1 MIAPTQTGDLDDDA
15 ILEAYERRVGEQ
27 GSDRL
32 GPGDRWVR
40 VNFVTSA
47 DGAATLA
54 GRSGGLS
61 DAADKRVFALLRR
74 PCDVIVVGAGTV
86 RAEGYGGMML
96 DDVSAEWRTEH
107 GYAPQ
112 PTLAIVSGNLAL
124 DPDSHVFTKAPVRP
138 IVFTTD
144 ASPADA
150 RERLAKVADVIVCGE
165 ASFDTSAALDELAGR
180 GLTRVHCEGGPHLFG
195 TFVRQGMF
203 DELCLTVSR
212 VLEGGAGQRIIS
224 GEECVVDLRLEQVL
238 RSRDTLLLRYLQSAQ
253 AASSWASTIEYA

>member
-1 MIAPTQTGDLDDDA
+1 MIAPAQTGELDDDA
-15 ILEAYERRVGEQ
+15 ILEAYERQPGER
-27 GSDRL
+27 GTHRL

-96 DDVSAEWRTEH
+96 DDVAERWRSEH

-124 DPDSHVFTKAPVRP
+124 DPESHVFTKAPVRP
-138 IVFTTD
+138 IVFTTG
-144 ASPADA
+144 ASPVDA
-150 RERLAKVADVIVCGE
+150 RERVAKVADVIVCGE
-165 ASFDTSAALDELAGR
+165 ASFDTGSALDELAQR
-180 GLTRVHCEGGPHLFG
+180 ALTRVHCEGGPHLFG
-195 TFVRQGMF
+195 TFARQGTF
-203 DELCLTVSR
+203 DELCLTVSP
-212 VLEGGAGQRIIS
+212 VLEGGAGQRIIG

-238 RSRDTLLLRYLQSAQ
+238 RSDDTLLLRYLRGRGPLV
-253 AASSWASTIEYA
+253 E